1 MITAATLTGMSA
13 RPAPAPFTWRRA
25 PLSMLLLAL
34 MLLWLLSPMIWLY
47 AIGQLGPD
55 SDVDPTPEQSRAL
68 RVAHWTTFSY
78 VLIAPMVVLS
88 VSWWTRRRV
97 VLILT
102 LAELALGALAV
113 AALLL
118 MT

>member
-1 MITAATLTGMSA
+1 MTA

-34 MLLWLLSPMIWLY
+34 MLLWMLSPVIWLY
-47 AIGQLGPD
+47 AIGQIGPD
-55 SDVDPTPEQSRAL
+55 SNVAQTPEQSRAL
-68 RVAHWTTFSY
+68 RVADWTTFSY
-78 VLIAPMVVLS
+78 ALIAPMVVVS

-97 VLILT
+97 VLTLT
-102 LAELALGALAV
+102 LSALALGALAV
-113 AALLL
+113 IALLL